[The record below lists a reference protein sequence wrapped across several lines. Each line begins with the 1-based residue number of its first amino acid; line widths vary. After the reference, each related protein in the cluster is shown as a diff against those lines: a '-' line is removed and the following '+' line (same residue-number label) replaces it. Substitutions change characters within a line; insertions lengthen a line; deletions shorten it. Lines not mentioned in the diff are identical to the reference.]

1 MTVFH
6 EKRLVGKVLALASL
20 ATLLIVTPWSTL
32 DPINVPKFTILVFS
46 AGILLGLLIKNYKVI
61 SAIENRITLLF
72 SSIFLLFLTLAFLF
86 SEISK
91 VSQLFGVTGRNTG
104 LLTYISLLLMFLA
117 ASTMTTKGFERV
129 LIHTLVVGGVL
140 SAGYGLL
147 QSLDLDPVDWVN
159 SYSPVI
165 GFLGNPNFHS
175 SFLGIVAVAAFALIL
190 ERGFQLTYRA
200 IGAIYILLSL
210 FVISKSDSQQGFLI
224 FIAGSSVVAGVFIF
238 QSKWKRLSIPYAL
251 MSLIGIIAI
260 AFGSLNKGPL
270 ATLLYKDS
278 VTYRGDYWRAGWKM
292 TMENPLSG
300 VGLDGYGD
308 WYRRARTVEAT
319 LRRGPD
325 VTSNAAHNVL
335 LDLSSNG
342 GFPLLGAYLLLISLV
357 LVSIWKVLRHKEKFD
372 PYFAALV
379 GAWVAYNAQS
389 IISLN
394 QIGLAVWGWV
404 LGGAIVGYAKDGS
417 NKNFKAVKSKKRNVS
432 ASEIAKTQ
440 ISPTASIALFIGLI
454 IGAVAGL
461 PPYIASTQYRVA
473 LESGDLTRFI
483 QAGYIS
489 PLDVSRLGQVAV
501 TLRDNN
507 RVDQALPVIE
517 DAVNSF
523 PDSYDAW
530 KILAS
535 LSNAA
540 PEQVE
545 KAKRA
550 MKRLDPHNP
559 ELK

>member
-1 MTVFH
+1 VTVFY

-32 DPINVPKFTILVFS
+32 DPINVPKFTVLVIS
-46 AGILLGLLIKNYKVI
+46 AGILLGLLVKNYKVVG
-61 SAIENRITLLF
+61 AVENRVTLLF
-72 SSIFLLFLTLAFLF
+72 SSIFLLFLLLAFLF

-117 ASTMTTKGFERV
+117 ASTMTAKGFERV
-129 LIHTLVVGGVL
+129 FVHTLVLGGAL
-140 SAGYGLL
+140 SVGYGLL
-147 QSLDLDPVDWVN
+147 QSIDLDPADWVN

-165 GFLGNPNFHS
+165 GFLGNPNFQS
-175 SFLGIVAVAAFALIL
+175 SFLGMVAVAVFAMIL
-190 ERGFQLTYRA
+190 EKSLQLTYRA
-200 IGAIYILLSL
+200 IGAVYILLSL
-210 FVISKSDSQQGFLI
+210 FVISKSDSQQGFLV
-224 FIAGSSVVAGVFIF
+224 FIAGSSVVAGFFIF
-238 QSKWKRLSIPYAL
+238 QSQWKRLSIPYAV
-251 MSLIGIIAI
+251 MSLLGIIAI
-260 AFGSLNKGPL
+260 ALGSLNKGPL
-270 ATLLYKDS
+270 ASLLYKDS
-278 VTYRGDYWRAGWKM
+278 VTYRGDYWRAGWKI
-292 TMENPLSG
+292 TTENPLLG
-300 VGLDGYGD
+300 VGLDGYGE

-357 LVSIWKVLRHKEKFD
+357 LVSVWKVLLRHQKFD
-372 PYFAALV
+372 PYFAALI

-404 LGGAIVGYAKDGS
+404 LGGAIVGYAKYGS
-417 NKNFKAVKSKKRNVS
+417 DETLKVTTSHKRTRS
-432 ASEIAKTQ
+432 ASEIAKTK
-440 ISPTASIALFIGLI
+440 ISPAASIAVFSGLI
-454 IGAVAGL
+454 IGATAGL
-461 PPYIASTQYRVA
+461 PPYLASTQYRSA
-473 LESGDLTRFI
+473 LESGDVTTI
-483 QAGYIS
+483 VEAGYIS
-489 PLDVSRLGQVAV
+489 PLDVSRLGQVAA

-507 RVDQALPVIE
+507 LVDQALPVIE
-517 DAVNSF
+517 DAVNTF
-523 PDSYDAW
+523 PNAYDAW

-535 LSNAA
+535 LSNASL
-540 PEQVE
+540 EQVE
-545 KAKRA
+545 KAKRE

>member
-1 MTVFH
+1 M
-6 EKRLVGKVLALASL
+6 
-20 ATLLIVTPWSTL
+20 
-32 DPINVPKFTILVFS
+32 
-46 AGILLGLLIKNYKVI
+46 
-61 SAIENRITLLF
+61 
-72 SSIFLLFLTLAFLF
+72 
-86 SEISK
+86 
-91 VSQLFGVTGRNTG
+91 
-104 LLTYISLLLMFLA
+104 
-117 ASTMTTKGFERV
+117 
-129 LIHTLVVGGVL
+129 
-140 SAGYGLL
+140 
-147 QSLDLDPVDWVN
+147 
-159 SYSPVI
+159 
-165 GFLGNPNFHS
+165 
-175 SFLGIVAVAAFALIL
+175 
-190 ERGFQLTYRA
+190 
-200 IGAIYILLSL
+200 
-210 FVISKSDSQQGFLI
+210 
-224 FIAGSSVVAGVFIF
+224 
-238 QSKWKRLSIPYAL
+238 
-251 MSLIGIIAI
+251 
-260 AFGSLNKGPL
+260 
-270 ATLLYKDS
+270 
-278 VTYRGDYWRAGWKM
+278 
-292 TMENPLSG
+292 
-300 VGLDGYGD
+300 
-308 WYRRARTVEAT
+308 
-319 LRRGPD
+319 
-325 VTSNAAHNVL
+325 
-335 LDLSSNG
+335 
-342 GFPLLGAYLLLISLV
+342 GAYLLLISLV

-404 LGGAIVGYAKDGS
+404 LGGAIVGYAKDGC
-417 NKNFKAVKSKKRNVS
+417 KENFKAVKSKKRNVS

-473 LESGDLTRFI
+473 LESGDLTLFI

>member
-1 MTVFH
+1 MTVFY

-32 DPINVPKFTILVFS
+32 DPINVPKFTVLVIS
-46 AGILLGLLIKNYKVI
+46 AGILLGLLVKNYKVVG
-61 SAIENRITLLF
+61 AVENRVTLFF
-72 SSIFLLFLTLAFLF
+72 SSIFLLFLLLAFLF

-117 ASTMTTKGFERV
+117 ASTMTAKGFERV
-129 LIHTLVVGGVL
+129 FVHTLVVGGAL
-140 SAGYGLL
+140 SVGYGLL
-147 QSLDLDPVDWVN
+147 QSIDLDPADWVN

-165 GFLGNPNFHS
+165 GFLGNPNFQS
-175 SFLGIVAVAAFALIL
+175 SFLGMVAVAVFAMIL
-190 ERGFQLTYRA
+190 EKSLQLTYRA

-210 FVISKSDSQQGFLI
+210 FVISKSDSQQGFLV

-238 QSKWKRLSIPYAL
+238 QSQWKRLSIPYAV
-251 MSLIGIIAI
+251 MSLLGIIAI
-260 AFGSLNKGPL
+260 ALGSLNKGPL
-270 ATLLYKDS
+270 ASLLYKDS
-278 VTYRGDYWRAGWKM
+278 VTYRGDYWRAGWKI
-292 TMENPLSG
+292 TTENPLLG
-300 VGLDGYGD
+300 VGLDGYGE

-357 LVSIWKVLRHKEKFD
+357 LVSVWKVLLRHQKFE
-372 PYFAALV
+372 PYFAALI

-404 LGGAIVGYAKDGS
+404 LGGAIVGYAKYGS
-417 NKNFKAVKSKKRNVS
+417 DEPLKVATSHKRTRS
-432 ASEIAKTQ
+432 ASEIAKTK
-440 ISPTASIALFIGLI
+440 ISPAGSIAVFSGLI
-454 IGAVAGL
+454 IGATAGL
-461 PPYIASTQYRVA
+461 PPYLASTQYRSA
-473 LESGDLTRFI
+473 LESGDVTTI
-483 QAGYIS
+483 VEAGYIS
-489 PLDVSRLGQVAV
+489 PLDVSRLGQVAA

-507 RVDQALPVIE
+507 LVDQALPVIE
-517 DAVNSF
+517 DAVNTF
-523 PDSYDAW
+523 PNAYDAW

-535 LSNAA
+535 LSNAS

-545 KAKRA
+545 KAKRE

>member
-1 MTVFH
+1 MTVFY
-6 EKRLVGKVLALASL
+6 EKRLVGQILALASL

-32 DPINVPKFTILVFS
+32 DPINVPKFTVLVIS
-46 AGILLGLLIKNYKVI
+46 AGILLGLLVKNYKVVG
-61 SAIENRITLLF
+61 AVENRVTLMF
-72 SSIFLLFLTLAFLF
+72 SSIFLFFLLLAFLF

-117 ASTMTTKGFERV
+117 ASTMTAKGFERV
-129 LIHTLVVGGVL
+129 LVHTFAVGGAL
-140 SAGYGLL
+140 SVGYGLL
-147 QSLDLDPVDWVN
+147 QSLDLDPADWVN

-165 GFLGNPNFHS
+165 GFLGNPNFQS
-175 SFLGIVAVAAFALIL
+175 SFLGMVAVAVFAMIL
-190 ERGFQLTYRA
+190 EKSLQLTYRA

-210 FVISKSDSQQGFLI
+210 FVISKSDSQQGFLV

-238 QSKWKRLSIPYAL
+238 QSQWKRLLIPYAV
-251 MSLIGIIAI
+251 MSVLGIIAI
-260 AFGSLNKGPL
+260 ALGSLNKGPL
-270 ATLLYKDS
+270 ASLLYKDS
-278 VTYRGDYWRAGWKM
+278 VTYRGDYWRAGWKI
-292 TMENPLSG
+292 TTENPLLG
-300 VGLDGYGD
+300 VGLDGYGE

-342 GFPLLGAYLLLISLV
+342 GFPLLGAYLLLLSLV
-357 LVSIWKVLRHKEKFD
+357 LVSAWKVLRRKEKFD
-372 PYFAALV
+372 PYFAALL

-404 LGGAIVGYAKDGS
+404 LGGTIVGYAKYASDE
-417 NKNFKAVKSKKRNVS
+417 NFKVVKLKRNLS
-432 ASEIAKTQ
+432 ASEIAKTK
-440 ISPTASIALFIGLI
+440 ISPSAAIAVFVGLI
-454 IGAVAGL
+454 IGIAAGL
-461 PPYIASTQYRVA
+461 PPYIASVQYRGA
-473 LESGDLTRFI
+473 LASGDVTTI
-483 QAGYIS
+483 VKAAS
-489 PLDVSRLGQVAV
+489 KAPLDVSRLIQVAV

-507 RVDQALPVIE
+507 LADQALPVIE
-517 DAVNSF
+517 DAVKKF
-523 PDSYDAW
+523 PDAYDAW

-535 LSNAA
+535 LSNAS

-545 KAKRA
+545 KAKRE

>member
-1 MTVFH
+1 MTVFY
-6 EKRLVGKVLALASL
+6 EKRLVSKVLALASL

-32 DPINVPKFTILVFS
+32 DPINVPKFTVLVIS
-46 AGILLGLLIKNYKVI
+46 AGILLGLLVKNYKVVG
-61 SAIENRITLLF
+61 AVENRVTLLF
-72 SSIFLLFLTLAFLF
+72 SSIFLLFLLLAFLF

-117 ASTMTTKGFERV
+117 ASTMTAKGFERV
-129 LIHTLVVGGVL
+129 FVHTLVVGGVL
-140 SAGYGLL
+140 SVGYGLL
-147 QSLDLDPVDWVN
+147 QSLDLDPADWVN

-165 GFLGNPNFHS
+165 GFLGNPNFQS
-175 SFLGIVAVAAFALIL
+175 SFLGMVAVAVFAMIL
-190 ERGFQLTYRA
+190 EKSLQLTYRA

-210 FVISKSDSQQGFLI
+210 FVISKSDSQQGFLV

-238 QSKWKRLSIPYAL
+238 QSQWKRLSIPYAV
-251 MSLIGIIAI
+251 MSLLGIIAI
-260 AFGSLNKGPL
+260 ALGSLNKGPL
-270 ATLLYKDS
+270 ASLLYKDS
-278 VTYRGDYWRAGWKM
+278 VTYRGDYWRAGWKI
-292 TMENPLSG
+292 TTENPLLG
-300 VGLDGYGD
+300 VGLDGYGE

-342 GFPLLGAYLLLISLV
+342 GFPLLGAYFLLISLV
-357 LVSIWKVLRHKEKFD
+357 LVSVWKVLLRHQKFD
-372 PYFAALV
+372 PYFAALI

-404 LGGAIVGYAKDGS
+404 LGGAIVGYAKYGS
-417 NKNFKAVKSKKRNVS
+417 DEPLKVATSHKRTRS
-432 ASEIAKTQ
+432 ASEIAKTK
-440 ISPTASIALFIGLI
+440 ISPAGSIAVFSGLI
-454 IGAVAGL
+454 IGATAGL
-461 PPYIASTQYRVA
+461 PPYLASTQYRSA
-473 LESGDLTRFI
+473 LESGDVTTI
-483 QAGYIS
+483 VEAGYIS
-489 PLDVSRLGQVAV
+489 PLDVSRLGQVAA

-507 RVDQALPVIE
+507 LVDQALPVIE
-517 DAVNSF
+517 DAVNTF
-523 PDSYDAW
+523 PNAYDAW

-535 LSNAA
+535 LSNAS
-540 PEQVE
+540 PELVE
-545 KAKRA
+545 KAKRE

>member
-1 MTVFH
+1 MTVFY

-32 DPINVPKFTILVFS
+32 DPINVPKFTVLVIS
-46 AGILLGLLIKNYKVI
+46 AGILLGLLVKNYKVVG
-61 SAIENRITLLF
+61 AVENRVTLLF
-72 SSIFLLFLTLAFLF
+72 SSIFLLFLLLAFLF

-117 ASTMTTKGFERV
+117 ASTMTAKGFERV
-129 LIHTLVVGGVL
+129 FVHTLVLGGAL
-140 SAGYGLL
+140 SVGYGLL
-147 QSLDLDPVDWVN
+147 QSIDLDPADWVN

-165 GFLGNPNFHS
+165 GFLGNPNFQS
-175 SFLGIVAVAAFALIL
+175 SFLGMVAVAVFAMIL
-190 ERGFQLTYRA
+190 EKSLQLTYRA
-200 IGAIYILLSL
+200 IGAVYILLSL
-210 FVISKSDSQQGFLI
+210 FVISKSDSQQGFLV
-224 FIAGSSVVAGVFIF
+224 FIAGSSVVAGFFIF
-238 QSKWKRLSIPYAL
+238 QSQWKRLSIPYAV
-251 MSLIGIIAI
+251 MSLLGIIAI
-260 AFGSLNKGPL
+260 ALGSLNKGPL
-270 ATLLYKDS
+270 ASLLYKDS
-278 VTYRGDYWRAGWKM
+278 VTYRGDYWRAGWKI
-292 TMENPLSG
+292 TTENPLLG
-300 VGLDGYGD
+300 VGLDGYGE

-357 LVSIWKVLRHKEKFD
+357 LVSVWKVLLRHQKFD
-372 PYFAALV
+372 PYFAALI

-404 LGGAIVGYAKDGS
+404 LGGAIVGYAKYGS
-417 NKNFKAVKSKKRNVS
+417 DETLKVTTSHKRTRS
-432 ASEIAKTQ
+432 ASEIAKTK
-440 ISPTASIALFIGLI
+440 ISPAASIAVFSGLI
-454 IGAVAGL
+454 IGATAGL
-461 PPYIASTQYRVA
+461 PPYLASTQYRSA
-473 LESGDLTRFI
+473 LESGDVTTI
-483 QAGYIS
+483 VEAGYIS
-489 PLDVSRLGQVAV
+489 PLDVSRLGQVAA

-507 RVDQALPVIE
+507 LVDQALPVIE
-517 DAVNSF
+517 DAVNTF
-523 PDSYDAW
+523 PNAYDAW

-535 LSNAA
+535 LSNASL
-540 PEQVE
+540 EQVE
-545 KAKRA
+545 KAKRE